1 MFVPALRIP
10 TWRILYCLFL
20 AASSFHAFAQI
31 EGSAGQQGAKPF
43 TATVAIRE
51 GYDSNP
57 LTSSYQL
64 SQDVQSSTYSS
75 VNPSL
80 GYNYTGLQADASA
93 RYDFQGIYFPSLNT
107 SVDIQYNQTFTG
119 QYTYA
124 FDPRFSITVADNFN
138 FFEQPI
144 AQQFAAGL
152 APRTNTQGS
161 IINLGTIKA
170 DYRVTDRLSMVTRW
184 NNQVVNSDGPA
195 SYSGTSGN
203 TTIQS
208 GSASQ
213 SNYMNNGAFQQFRL
227 DFTPET
233 IGTFTLDYQLFDYYN
248 DQNFRDNQ
256 QFAITGGADHTFLP
270 TLFFTGRAGIQLNDN
285 FGAADNEANV
295 SSGGLNSGEQ
305 EIGIYPFVSISST
318 WSYGQQN
325 SLSAGFSIQIQQSTQ
340 ATASDSE
347 SYNFTLNSD
356 HSFTEKLKLVQ
367 TLSVQLALYTPQY
380 SKEQSNQIYNQLNNP
395 NLNYQ
400 GSGQQTVASYNC
412 KFSYA
417 FYPYLSAELGYTF
430 STFQSYFD
438 ENNSNGGSYNRNVVY
453 LGVRG
458 TY

>member
-20 AASSFHAFAQI
+20 AASSFHAFGQI

-93 RYDFQGIYFPSLNT
+93 RYDFQGIYFPSLNQ
-107 SVDIQYNQTFTG
+107 SYDIQYNQTFTG

-124 FDPRFSITVADNFN
+124 FDPRFSITFADNFN

-144 AQQFAAGL
+144 ATQFAAGL
-152 APRTNTQGS
+152 APITNTQGS

-184 NNQVVNSDGPA
+184 NNQVVNSDQPA
-195 SYSGTSGN
+195 SYSGT
-203 TTIQS
+203 TIQS
-208 GSASQ
+208 GSQSQ

-233 IGTFTLDYQLFDYYN
+233 IGTFSIDYQLFDYQS

-256 QFAITGGADHTFLP
+256 QVAFSLGADHTFLP
-270 TLFFTGRAGIQLNDN
+270 TLFFSGRAGIQLNDN

-295 SSGGLNSGEQ
+295 VAGGLNSGEQ
-305 EIGIYPFVSISST
+305 EIGVYPFASLSST
-318 WSYGQQN
+318 WNYGQQN
-325 SLSAGFSIQIQQSTQ
+325 SLTAGFSIQIQQSTQ
-340 ATASDSE
+340 TTASDAE

-356 HSFTEKLKLVQ
+356 HAFTEKLKLVQ
-367 TLSVQLALYTPQY
+367 TLSVQLAIYTPNY
-380 SKEQSNQIYNQLNNP
+380 SKDESNAIYNKLNNP

-438 ENNSNGGSYNRNVVY
+438 ENNSQSGSYNRNVVY

>member
-1 MFVPALRIP
+1 MSAGLLRSLVRSPLLWVIF
-10 TWRILYCLFL
+10 IG
-20 AASSFHAFAQI
+20 SSNVSFAQI

-57 LTSSYQL
+57 LTSSYQ
-64 SQDVQSSTYSS
+64 SSNDVQSSTYSS

-80 GYNYTGLQADASA
+80 GYNYTGLQADLSA
-93 RYDFQGIYFPSLNT
+93 RYDFQGIYYPSLN
-107 SVDIQYNQTFTG
+107 SSNDIQYNQTFTG

-144 AQQFAAGL
+144 ATQFAAGL
-152 APRTNTQGS
+152 APITNVQGS

-184 NNQVVNSDGPA
+184 NNQVVNSDGSA
-195 SYSGTSGN
+195 SYKTDPV
-203 TTIQS
+203 TKIITIQS
-208 GSASQ
+208 GNQSQ

-233 IGTFTLDYQLFDYYN
+233 VGTFTVDYQLFDYYS
-248 DQNFRDNQ
+248 DQTFRDNQ
-256 QFAITGGADHTFLP
+256 QVAFTLGADHTFLP

-285 FGAADNEANV
+285 FGTNDNPKNV
-295 SSGGLNSGEQ
+295 GAGGLNSGEQ
-305 EIGIYPFVSISST
+305 EIAVYPFVSLSST
-318 WSYGQQN
+318 WNYGQQN
-325 SLSAGFSIQIQQSTQ
+325 SLSAGFSIQVQQSTQ
-340 ATASDSE
+340 ATSSDSE
-347 SYNFTLNSD
+347 SYNLTLSSD
-356 HSFTEKLKLVQ
+356 HAFTEKLKLVQ
-367 TLSVQLALYTPQY
+367 TLNVQLAIYTPQFN
-380 SKEQSNQIYNQLNNP
+380 KQQSIFIYGG
-395 NLNYQ
+395 YQ
-400 GSGQQTVASYNC
+400 GSGQQTVANYNC
-412 KFSYA
+412 KLSYA

-438 ENNSNGGSYNRNVVY
+438 ENNSNGGSYNRNIVY

>member
-1 MFVPALRIP
+1 MSSGVPRSAIRLHLLWATVLVPLGIS
-10 TWRILYCLFL
+10 YG
-20 AASSFHAFAQI
+20 QI
-31 EGSAGQQGAKPF
+31 EGSAGQQGPKPF

-57 LTSSYQL
+57 LTQSYQL
-64 SQDVQSSTYSS
+64 STDVNSSTYSS

-80 GYNYTGLQADASA
+80 GYNYTGLQADLSA
-93 RYDFQGIYFPSLNT
+93 RYDFQGIYYPSLNQ
-107 SVDIQYNQTFTG
+107 SYDIQYNQSFTG

-124 FDPRFSITVADNFN
+124 FDPRFSITVADNFS

-144 AQQFAAGL
+144 GTMFSAGL
-152 APRTNTQGS
+152 APVTNTQGN

-184 NNQVVNSDGPA
+184 NNQLLNSDQPA
-195 SYSGTSGN
+195 SYNG

-208 GSASQ
+208 GSQSQ

-233 IGTFTLDYQLFDYYN
+233 VGTFSIDYQLFDYQS

-256 QFAITGGADHTFLP
+256 QVAFSLGADHTFLP
-270 TLFFTGRAGIQLNDN
+270 TLFFSGRAGIQLNDN
-285 FGAADNEANV
+285 FGAADNETNV

-305 EIGIYPFVSISST
+305 EIGIYPFASLSST
-318 WSYGQQN
+318 WNYGQQN
-325 SLSAGFSIQIQQSTQ
+325 SLAAGFSIQIQQSTQ
-340 ATASDSE
+340 ATASDAE
-347 SYNFTLNSD
+347 SYNFTLDSN
-356 HSFTEKLKLVQ
+356 HAFTEKLKLVQ
-367 TLSVQLALYTPQY
+367 TLSVQLALYTPNY
-380 SKEQSNQIYNQLNNP
+380 SKDQSNQIYNALNNP
-395 NLNYQ
+395 NLNFQ

-412 KFSYA
+412 KLSYA

-438 ENNSNGGSYNRNVVY
+438 ENNANGGSYNRNVVY
-453 LGVRG
+453 IGVRG

>member
-1 MFVPALRIP
+1 MFAPALPFPWR
-10 TWRILYCLFL
+10 RILCWLFL
-20 AASSFHAFAQI
+20 ATSSFRVFGQI

-57 LTSSYQL
+57 LTQSYQ
-64 SQDVQSSTYSS
+64 SSNDINSSTYSS

-93 RYDFQGIYFPSLNT
+93 RYDFQGIYFPSLNS

-144 AQQFAAGL
+144 ATQFASGL
-152 APRTNTQGS
+152 APLTNTQGN

-170 DYRVTDRLSMVTRW
+170 DYRVTDRLSMITRW
-184 NNQVVNSDGPA
+184 NNQVVNADGPA
-195 SYSGTSGN
+195 SYNNAGG
-203 TTIQS
+203 IQS
-208 GSASQ
+208 GSAAQ

-233 IGTFTLDYQLFDYYN
+233 IGTFSLDYQLFDYTS
-248 DQNFRDNQ
+248 DQTFRDNQ
-256 QFAITGGADHTFLP
+256 QFAITLGADHTFSP
-270 TLFFTGRAGIQLNDN
+270 SLFFTGRAGIQLNDN
-285 FGAADNEANV
+285 FGTNDNPKNV
-295 SSGGLNSGEQ
+295 GAGGLNSGEQ
-305 EIGIYPFVSISST
+305 EIAVYPFVSLSST
-318 WSYGQQN
+318 WNYGQQN
-325 SLSAGFSIQIQQSTQ
+325 SLSAGFSIQVQQSTQ
-340 ATASDSE
+340 ATSSDSE
-347 SYNFTLNSD
+347 SYNLTLNSD

-380 SKEQSNQIYNQLNNP
+380 DKEQSLLIYGG
-395 NLNYQ
+395 YQ